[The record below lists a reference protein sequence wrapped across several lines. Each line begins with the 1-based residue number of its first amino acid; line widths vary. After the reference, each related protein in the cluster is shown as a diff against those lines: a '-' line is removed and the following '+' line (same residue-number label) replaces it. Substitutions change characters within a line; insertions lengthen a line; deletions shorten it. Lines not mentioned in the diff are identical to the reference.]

1 MDPIGLGLETYD
13 AVGAYRTM
21 DGKVPIDSSGK
32 LPDGQSFRGAQ
43 DLKQI
48 LKAKSDAFTH
58 NLTEKLMTFALGR
71 GLERADEPVVS
82 EIARRVVQKDYKFS
96 VLVSEIVNSRPF
108 QMRSGDGA
116 KQQ

>member
-13 AVGAYRTM
+13 AVGAFRTH
-21 DGKVPIDSSGK
+21 DGKVAIDTSGT
-32 LPDGQSFRGAQ
+32 LPDGKSFRGAQ

-58 NLTEKLMTFALGR
+58 NMTEKLMTFALGR
-71 GLERADEPVVS
+71 GLERSDEGVVDKIS
-82 EIARRVVQKDYKFS
+82 KQVAAKDYRFS
-96 VLVSEIVNSRPF
+96 AMVSEIVNSRPF

-116 KQQ
+116 TQ

>member
-13 AVGAYRTM
+13 AVGAFRTM
-21 DGKVPIDSSGK
+21 DGKVAIDSSGT
-32 LPDGQSFRGAQ
+32 LPDGKSFRGAE

-71 GLERADEPVVS
+71 GLEGYDAPVVDRIS
-82 EIARRVVQKDYKFS
+82 RQVAAKDYRFS
-96 VLVSEIVNSRPF
+96 ALVTEIVNSKPF

-116 KQQ
+116 NQ